1 MMSHFGT
8 LSSLWVSKR
17 EHAKLILTEKVLRH
31 LCRCV
36 SYIMVT
42 QSRFWE
48 LQGLSSNWNA
58 RNPWNVIVLKHKW
71 GSLLIGCYTRMA
83 VTWKKNSEKG
93 QELAKPSK
101 CKARNLRGQ
110 IFLLQ
115 DAQGQQGLE
124 ERKATNGVQCGRK
137 SNFLCTAVPSTWP
150 ILHNHWL
157 LLVDTIILYT
167 VHHLFPCVWLFPE
180 QNTYHSLTWE
190 EQEVIPS
197 SPWHEYEDAC
207 WKNLQ
212 PRELEPSF
220 PLTAVLGLQTWVPWY
235 GQHCEG
241 YWIQ

>member
-1 MMSHFGT
+1 MTSHFDT
-8 LSSLWVSKR
+8 LSSLWVSKS
-17 EHAKLILTEKVLRH
+17 EHAKLILTEKVLQH
-31 LCRCV
+31 LCRCA
-36 SYIMVT
+36 SYNGDSKSILRATRIIFQLECKESVECYCTETQVGVT
-42 QSRFWE
+42 FDWLLHMHACHMKDKFW
-48 LQGLSSNWNA
+48 
-58 RNPWNVIVLKHKW
+58 
-71 GSLLIGCYTRMA
+71 
-83 VTWKKNSEKG
+83 KG

-197 SPWHEYEDAC
+197 SPRHEYEDAC